1 MRAFLV
7 ALQFLTRVPVRF
19 TDSPSQQTIARSL
32 LWYPLVGLLVGL
44 MLCLFSWLL
53 DGQAPLLSAAL
64 ILSAWVSIS
73 GALHLDGL
81 ADCADA
87 VVGGQGN
94 RERMLAIMKDAA
106 AGPMGVSAIVLVLM
120 LKLGALSSAHDWPT
134 LVLPP
139 LLARGLVPL
148 LFLSTPYVRR
158 DGLGS
163 AMAEHLPKNALL
175 PVLGLGGLATLV
187 ATPLAA
193 MLALIA
199 AATVLW
205 LLRAAAIRQLGGF
218 TGDVAG
224 ALVELA
230 ETTILVALVLVSSG
244 HST

>member
-19 TDSPSQQTIARSL
+19 ADRPSEQTIARSL
-32 LWYPLVGLLVGL
+32 LWYPVVGLLVGL
-44 MLCLFSWLL
+44 MLCLLSWLL

-64 ILSAWVSIS
+64 ILSAWVGIS

-87 VVGGQGN
+87 IVGGRGD

-120 LKLGALSSAHDWPT
+120 LKLGALSSAQHWPT
-134 LVLPP
+134 LLLPP
-139 LLARGLVPL
+139 LLARSLVPL

-163 AMAEHLPKNALL
+163 AMAEHLPRHALM
-175 PVLGLGGLATLV
+175 PVLALGGLATLV
-187 ATPLAA
+187 ATPWAA

-199 AATVLW
+199 AAAVLW
-205 LLRAAAIRQLGGF
+205 LLRAVALRQLGGF
-218 TGDVAG
+218 TGDLAG

-230 ETTILVALVLVSSG
+230 ETTILVVLLVAPNVP
-244 HST
+244 ST